1 MAALDDV
8 QSYATGQ
15 TTASG
20 ITLSPIIWDELK
32 PFIAS
37 FFWAWYRTHT
47 DAILL
52 RTGFLFIHFT
62 IRVKDLTA
70 LFETLFGPEP
80 VTPA

>member
-8 QSYATGQ
+8 KAYATGQ

-20 ITLSPIIWDELK
+20 FTLSPMLWDELK

-37 FFWAWYRTHT
+37 FFWKWYASNNN
-47 DAILL
+47 DILL

-62 IRVKDLTA
+62 IRVKDIHA

-80 VTPA
+80 TAP